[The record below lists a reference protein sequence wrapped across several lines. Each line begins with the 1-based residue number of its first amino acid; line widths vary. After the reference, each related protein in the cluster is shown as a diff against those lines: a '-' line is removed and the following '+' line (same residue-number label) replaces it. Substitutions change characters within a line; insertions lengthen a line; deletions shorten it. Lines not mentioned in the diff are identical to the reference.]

1 MLQFFDL
8 FYKKFLN
15 FKIRKNMKAIIGF
28 LLIILCLST
37 VGFSQEDPF
46 QTNFEETFLTVT
58 GNSFVLQ
65 TNYKYKYIA
74 GQSFEK
80 TFSSIEI
87 ELVLEN
93 NPFKIHDDKTVSFF
107 GNVNYSL
114 EGENYILIKES
125 ESIIKVQ
132 LKTVKEIQSDENGVY
147 GLIYTTNGTEMF
159 RIGLD
164 QNRINLFTLE
174 DSGFILG
181 YRKKK

>member
-1 MLQFFDL
+1 M
-8 FYKKFLN
+8 
-15 FKIRKNMKAIIGF
+15 
-28 LLIILCLST
+28 
-37 VGFSQEDPF
+37 
-46 QTNFEETFLTVT
+46 
-58 GNSFVLQ
+58 
-65 TNYKYKYIA
+65 NYKYKYIA
-74 GQSFEK
+74 GKSFEK

-132 LKTVKEIQSDENGVY
+132 LKKVKEIQSDENGVY
-147 GLIYTTNGTEMF
+147 GLVYTTNGTEMF

-174 DSGFILG
+174 DSGFIIG